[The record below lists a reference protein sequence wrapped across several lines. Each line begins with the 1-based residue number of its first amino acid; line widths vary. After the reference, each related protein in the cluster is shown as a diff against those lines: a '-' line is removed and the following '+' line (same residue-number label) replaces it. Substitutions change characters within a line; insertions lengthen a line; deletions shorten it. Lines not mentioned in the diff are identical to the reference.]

1 MTSYNDLVNTE
12 VGNATN
18 YGCHFKLS
26 VADAIPAIEALLKRH
41 KQKTTTKTIKTIR
54 VYCSG
59 GMQTGTAQV
68 GYFDSGMR
76 Y

>member
-1 MTSYNDLVNTE
+1 MTSYSNLVNTE

-41 KQKTTTKTIKTIR
+41 KHQTTTKTIR
-54 VYCSG
+54 VYSPG
-59 GMQTGTAQV
+59 KMQIGTAQV
-68 GYFDSGMR
+68 GYFHSGMR

>member
-26 VADAIPAIEALLKRH
+26 VADALPEIEALIKRH
-41 KQKTTTKTIKTIR
+41 KQKNTTQKIR
-54 VYCSG
+54 VYCAG
-59 GMQTGTAQV
+59 AMQIGTAQV
-68 GYFDSGMR
+68 GYFHSGIR
-76 Y
+76 F

>member
-26 VADAIPAIEALLKRH
+26 VTDAISAIEALLKRH
-41 KQKTTTKTIKTIR
+41 KQKNTTKTIR